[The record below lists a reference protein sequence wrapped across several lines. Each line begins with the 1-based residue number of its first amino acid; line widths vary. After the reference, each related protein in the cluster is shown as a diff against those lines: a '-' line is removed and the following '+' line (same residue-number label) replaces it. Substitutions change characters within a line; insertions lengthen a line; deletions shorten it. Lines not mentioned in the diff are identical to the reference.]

1 MVTGNLGAYQRMTAL
16 SKRVGGPRVLGV
28 VIAIAGYVVLRPA
41 EAAVKKTVGFIRK
54 KSEPCATKGL
64 HFEVV
69 SNGEDGGG
77 LRLSVGDQY
86 QVLECHGG
94 AILIEVL
101 GAPDN
106 PHFVSGR
113 FLASVS
119 GFPAGGSEEDE

>member
-1 MVTGNLGAYQRMTAL
+1 MMTTL
-16 SKRVGGPRVLGV
+16 SKKVGGPRVLAAM
-28 VIAIAGYVVLRPA
+28 IAVGGYVVFRPI
-41 EAAVKKTVGFIRK
+41 EAAVKKTARSIRK
-54 KSEPCATKGL
+54 KSEPCATTGL

-77 LRLSVGDQY
+77 LRLSAGDEY
-86 QVLECHGG
+86 QVLECDGD

-119 GFPAGGSEEDE
+119 DFPAEGSAKGE